1 MSNRSA
7 RENGIVLTG
16 YRRLSIA
23 TLLAILFFPS
33 MAPAQIRAGT
43 VTGTVVDSSK
53 AVVPGASVIV
63 TNEATNVATELVTN
77 DAGVF
82 TAPYLPAGS
91 YTVRVSLPGFATF
104 VRNGIA
110 LASTETVRVTV
121 ELTVAQASETVTVAA
136 EVPLLQTDRTSV
148 SGAVGAEMIEA
159 LPNITQ
165 NPLQYAMLQAGAIGR
180 NSTQDTTGLNSF
192 GIGVDG
198 RRNWSAVGING
209 GRAFT
214 NDIQLDGLPVMGGGY
229 NEAAVVPNT
238 EGLQEVRVISNNF
251 SAEYGRGQAV
261 ISMATKS
268 GTNAFHGNGVYLMRN
283 EHLDANTFSNNA
295 QGIAKRQFRVND
307 IGGAIGGPIRKNS
320 VFFFSSYHGLRNNQ
334 ESTTLA
340 TVPTALER
348 VGNFSQTFIRDENG
362 NPVPARVF
370 DPFNVVQEGPD
381 LYRRVEIPNAI
392 IARPNPATVQMFSFY
407 PLPNRTPDDVF
418 NTNNFEASTVQTVRR
433 HSSNNRV
440 DWRVR
445 NHSIYASGGISYA
458 TITTPRPFGQSP
470 FNGADGIRS
479 DNNPYFQVGDSIV
492 LSRSLVVDVRYG
504 LSHIDTKAFTGDK
517 EGFTDFNAFGV
528 PANLQPLMAFREAAP
543 VVNPNGFNGGSGGG
557 SNWTAL
563 SAGTFG
569 TKLEV
574 QSNHSFAGSVTKIR
588 GRWTHKAGTEY
599 RNLLSHYADPEQAS
613 VAIPSPTAHTGGN
626 FNFEYV
632 TANGS
637 AAQQTRINAQRGVNG
652 AALLLG
658 AGLWTIR
665 PGANVLP
672 YFAQKYFAIYSQN
685 DWRPMPNLTVN
696 LGLRWEL
703 QPGPTE
709 RENRMSAWDFTRMN
723 PFGTQGAVAFPGME
737 GYGRNL
743 WDTEYNDWGPR
754 VGAAYSL
761 NKRTV
766 IRGGFG
772 ITYLPSNTG
781 YFSGPTD
788 YGSANFSGGVS
799 QIPYGT
805 DPRGVVVGSFS
816 DPSPVVAAV
825 GGDPNA
831 PQVYGIG
838 ESRFTRQFENG
849 RSTQWNVFVERSIRS
864 NWNISAG
871 YTASLSRHL
880 LNRSFPIQ
888 NLQSIDSAV
897 LASWREQYIAS
908 NGTINPATQLVPN
921 PFQPSSGPLLP
932 FAGVLGA
939 ATITR
944 QTTLFPYPL
953 LVPGIVNSSDASADY
968 HAMQLRVSRRFS
980 RGMALDATYTW
991 SKNLEDTNTGI
1002 EDGQGFNA
1010 GGTATNWDIKNRKNN
1025 RMLGLS
1031 DVPHRFVSTFLY
1043 EIPLSIKSPSSTPMR
1058 VVKAIAG
1065 DWQVG
1070 GTLIWQAGFPI
1081 SISGAST
1088 GAALARPDR
1097 VDGAD
1102 LLLPKAL
1109 WGWYDGRTP
1118 VTLPSGRVITPPNRT
1133 YLKYNPDA
1141 FVGRVVRTPNGSIV
1155 ADQYWYGNASQ
1166 TYDEFRTDP
1175 RFNIDI
1181 SLRRKVPIAAY
1192 SLEVGVDVM
1201 NLLNHAQF
1209 NGAYTGNLGGTTTTA
1224 NPALGLV
1231 AGMGNANNFGTRGMG
1246 TFNPRQMMLRAT
1258 LRF

>member
-1 MSNRSA
+1 MPIIDY
-7 RENGIVLTG
+7 RECA
-16 YRRLSIA
+16 RRLVF
-23 TLLAILFFPS
+23 LLVLLLPVTAW
-33 MAPAQIRAGT
+33 AQIRGGT
-43 VTGTVVDSSK
+43 ITGTVVDASQ
-53 AVVPGASVIV
+53 AIVPGATVV
-63 TNEATNVATELVTN
+63 VRNEATNAVAELVSNETG
-77 DAGVF
+77 AF
-82 TAPYLPAGS
+82 TALYLPAGT
-91 YTVRVSLPGFATF
+91 YTVEVTMPGFAKFSRT
-104 VRNGIA
+104 GIA
-110 LASTETVRVTV
+110 LASSETVRVA
-121 ELTVAQASETVTVAA
+121 VALVLAETRETITVAA
-136 EVPLLQTDRTSV
+136 DAPLLQTDRTSV

-268 GTNAFHGNGVYLMRN
+268 GTNAFHGNGAYLVRN

-295 QGIAKRQFRVND
+295 QGIAKREFRVND
-307 IGGAIGGPIRKNS
+307 VGGAIGGPIRKNS
-320 VFFFSSYHGLRNNQ
+320 LFFFSSYHGLRNNQ
-334 ESTTLA
+334 GSTTLA

-348 VGNFSQTFIRDENG
+348 VGNFSQTFIRDESG
-362 NPVPARVF
+362 NPVAARIF
-370 DPFNVVQEGPD
+370 DPFNVVQEGAD
-381 LYRRVEIPNAI
+381 LYRRVEVPNAI
-392 IARPNPATVQMFSFY
+392 IANPHPAAVKMLSYY

-433 HSSNNRV
+433 HSNNNRV
-440 DWRVR
+440 DWRAG

-458 TITTPRPFGQSP
+458 TITTPRAFGESP
-470 FNGADGIRS
+470 FNGAAGIRS
-479 DNNPYFQVGDSIV
+479 DNNPYFQVGDAIV
-492 LSRSLVVDVRYG
+492 ISRTLVADIRYG

-517 EGFTDFNAFGV
+517 EAFTDFNGFGV
-528 PANLQPLMAFREAAP
+528 PTNLQPLMAFAEAAP
-543 VVNPNGFNGGSGGG
+543 VVNPNGFNGGNGGG

-574 QSNHSFAGSVTKIR
+574 QSNHSFAGSLTKIR
-588 GRWTHKAGTEY
+588 GRWTHKAGAEF

-637 AAQQTRINAQRGVNG
+637 SAQQTRINAQRGING

-672 YFAQKYFAIYSQN
+672 YFSQKYFAIYSQN
-685 DWRPMPNLTVN
+685 DWRPTSKLTVN
-696 LGLRWEL
+696 LGLRWEV

-709 RENRMSAWDFTRMN
+709 RENRMSAWDFTKQN
-723 PFGTQGAVAFPGME
+723 PFGTQGAVAFPGVD
-737 GYGRNL
+737 GYSRNL
-743 WDTEYNDWGPR
+743 WDTEYDDWGPR

-761 NKRTV
+761 NQRTV

-788 YGSANFSGGVS
+788 YGSPNFSGGVS

-805 DPRGVVVGSFS
+805 NPRGVLAGRFS
-816 DPSPVVAAV
+816 DPSPIVAAV
-825 GGDPNA
+825 GGDADA

-838 ESRFTRQFENG
+838 ESRFTRQFRNG
-849 RSTQWNVFVERSIRS
+849 RSTQWNVFVERSIAT
-864 NWNISAG
+864 NWNVSAG

-888 NLQSIDSAV
+888 NLQSIDPAI
-897 LASWREQYIAS
+897 LAGWRAQYIAS

-921 PFQPSSGPLLP
+921 PYQPASGPLRP

-968 HAMQLRVSRRFS
+968 HAMQLRVGRRFS
-980 RGMALDATYTW
+980 HGMMLDATYTW

-1010 GGTATNWDIKNRKNN
+1010 GGTATAWDINNRENN

-1031 DVPHRFVSTFLY
+1031 DVPHRFVATFLY
-1043 EIPLSIKSPSSTPMR
+1043 NVPLSAKGSSSTPMR
-1058 VVKAIAG
+1058 LLRIVAG
-1065 DWQVG
+1065 DWQLG
-1070 GTLIWQAGFPI
+1070 GTMIWQSGFPI
-1081 SISGAST
+1081 AISGANT

-1097 VDGAD
+1097 VDGVD
-1102 LLLPKAL
+1102 LLLPESL
-1109 WGWYDGRTP
+1109 WGWYDGRTA
-1118 VTLPSGRVITPPNRT
+1118 VTLPSGRIITPPNRT
-1133 YLKYNPDA
+1133 YLKFNPDA
-1141 FVGRVVRTPNGSIV
+1141 FVGRVVTTPNGSIV
-1155 ADQYWYGNASQ
+1155 ADQFWYGTAAQ
-1166 TYDEFRTDP
+1166 TYDEFRTDA

-1181 SLRRKVPIAAY
+1181 SLRRRVPLATTH
-1192 SLEVGVDVM
+1192 LELGVDVM
-1201 NLLNHAQF
+1201 NVLNHTQF
-1209 NGAYTGNLGGTTTTA
+1209 SGAYTGGLGATTTTA

-1231 AGMGNANNFGTRGMG
+1231 PGMGNANNFGTRGMG
-1246 TFNPRQMMLRAT
+1246 TYNPRQMMLRAT